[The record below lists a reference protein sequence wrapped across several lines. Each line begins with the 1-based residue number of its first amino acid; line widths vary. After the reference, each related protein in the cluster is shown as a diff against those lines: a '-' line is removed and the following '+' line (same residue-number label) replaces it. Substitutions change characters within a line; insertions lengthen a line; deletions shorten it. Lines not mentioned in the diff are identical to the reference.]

1 MMINKR
7 LLKIEKILKKKNKG
21 KLFPSFIVKTSD
33 GIFKAKEK
41 MLFLCGDTDFEKI
54 ESIENT
60 NLQVYDFSNY
70 KIKDLFFLN
79 RIDKPYP
86 IIHEGDINDQ
96 RGN

>member
-21 KLFPSFIVKTSD
+21 KLFPSFIIKTSD

-41 MLFLCGDTDFEKI
+41 VLFLCGDTDFEKI

-60 NLQVYDFSNY
+60 NLQIYDFSNC

-86 IIHEGDINDQ
+86 IIHEGDIND
-96 RGN
+96 

>member
-54 ESIENT
+54 E
-60 NLQVYDFSNY
+60 
-70 KIKDLFFLN
+70 
-79 RIDKPYP
+79 
-86 IIHEGDINDQ
+86 
-96 RGN
+96 